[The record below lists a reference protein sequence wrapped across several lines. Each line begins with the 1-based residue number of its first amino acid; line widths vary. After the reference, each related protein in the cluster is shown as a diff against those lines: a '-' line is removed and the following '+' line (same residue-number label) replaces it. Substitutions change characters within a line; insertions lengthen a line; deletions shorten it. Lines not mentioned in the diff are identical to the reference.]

1 MESLKDVLNNI
12 KGFLYGG
19 LTHLPLSIGATMLIL
34 GLFTG
39 NYAMLFFLVGF
50 LIIAPFAAFLLNWL
64 ITIIPDNWYGEKK
77 INPFKIINSDI
88 CRVAMP
94 FVTLNSAKSETEI
107 HVISEWL
114 AMMLFFFGYVIFN
127 ASSLFAKVSDEKSDN
142 SKVLKRKIQTMMSL
156 ASIGILTLFVLY
168 YRMGTGCEYVS
179 NGQIWPIILVI
190 IACMLFAFLGY
201 GWYSALSSINES
213 CFSDLFGIAN
223 RLIEPDVAI
232 NDTRPV
238 ACVPTP

>member
-12 KGFLYGG
+12 KRFLYAG
-19 LTHLPLSIGATMLIL
+19 LTHLPLSIGSTMLLL

-39 NYAMLFFLVGF
+39 NYAMLFFLIGF
-50 LIIAPFAAFLLNWL
+50 LIIAPFSAFLLNWL
-64 ITIIPDNWYGEKK
+64 VTIIPDDWYGNK
-77 INPFKIINSDI
+77 NPFKTNSADI

-94 FVTLNSAKSETEI
+94 FLTLNSPKSEPEI

-114 AMMLFFFGYVIFN
+114 AMMLFFFGYLIYN
-127 ASSLFAKVSDEKSDN
+127 AFSLFTKISDEKSDN

-156 ASIGILTLFVLY
+156 ASIGVLVLIILY
-168 YRMGTGCEYVS
+168 YRMNTRCEYIS
-179 NGQIWPIILVI
+179 NGQLWPIILI
-190 IACMLFAFLGY
+190 IIVGMLFTFLGH
-201 GWYSALSSINES
+201 GWYGVLSSINES

-223 RLIEPDVAI
+223 RLIELDVAA

-238 ACVPTP
+238 ACIPSP

>member
-12 KGFLYGG
+12 KGFLYAG
-19 LTHLPLSIGATMLIL
+19 LTHLPLSIGATMLII

-50 LIIAPFAAFLLNWL
+50 LVITPFAAFLLNWL
-64 ITIIPDNWYGEKK
+64 ITIIPDDWYGEKK
-77 INPFKIINSDI
+77 INPFKIMDSDI
-88 CRVAMP
+88 CRVAVP
-94 FVTLNSAKSETEI
+94 FATLNNAKSEPEI

-114 AMMLFFFGYVIFN
+114 AMTLFFFGYLIYN

-142 SKVLKRKIQTMMSL
+142 SKVLKRKIQTMMSM
-156 ASIGILTLFVLY
+156 ASIGVLLLFVLY
-168 YRMGTGCEYVS
+168 YRFATQCEITS

-190 IACMLFAFLGY
+190 IVGMLFTFLGY
-201 GWYSALSSINES
+201 GWYGALSSINES

-223 RLIEPDVAI
+223 RLIEPEVK
-232 NDTRPV
+232 DTRPV
-238 ACVPTP
+238 ACIPTP

>member
-12 KGFLYGG
+12 KEFLYAGMA
-19 LTHLPLSIGATMLIL
+19 HLPLSIGSTMLIL

-50 LIIAPFAAFLLNWL
+50 LIIAPFSAFLLNWL
-64 ITIIPDNWYGEKK
+64 ISIIPDDWYGDKK
-77 INPFKIINSDI
+77 INPFKVINYDI
-88 CRVAMP
+88 CRVAVQFP
-94 FVTLNSAKSETEI
+94 TFNSANSKSEI

-114 AMMLFFFGYVIFN
+114 AMTLFFFGYVLSN

-156 ASIGILTLFVLY
+156 ASIGVLVLIILY
-168 YRMGTGCEYVS
+168 YRMNTRCEYIS
-179 NGQIWPIILVI
+179 NGQLWPIILI
-190 IACMLFAFLGY
+190 IIVGMLFTFLGH
-201 GWYSALSSINES
+201 GWYGVLSSINES

-223 RLIEPDVAI
+223 RLIELDVAA

-238 ACVPTP
+238 ACIPSP